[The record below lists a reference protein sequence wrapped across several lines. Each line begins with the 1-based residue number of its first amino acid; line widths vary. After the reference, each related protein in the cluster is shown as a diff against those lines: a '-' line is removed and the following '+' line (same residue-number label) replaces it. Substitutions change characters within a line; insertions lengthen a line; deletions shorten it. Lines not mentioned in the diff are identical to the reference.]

1 MFLGLCVPAGTAVLT
16 VLLSKSKALK
26 SDLKRKL
33 IGFYRVHPVNL
44 FSAFTLFVCIVAV
57 SILLSVFF
65 GQSLDQFS
73 FAEGFSFSIKGSS
86 ALLTIL
92 LASVIEELGW
102 RGYGEDA
109 IAQYGSWFWESV
121 LFGFIWSGLAY
132 PTVFHR
138 RVLSG
143 WTSAA
148 WYRLCNKFL
157 YQCNPSGIYY
167 DVGVRKE

>member
-1 MFLGLCVPAGTAVLT
+1 MNQYQYRPIRFYLIVFGLTWAFWTAAAVCKDNQAAMTWMFLGLCVPAGTAVLT

-33 IGFYRVHPVNL
+33 IGFYRVHSVNL

-86 ALLTIL
+86 ALGSSPSSLHAFRKMSGCGL
-92 LASVIEELGW
+92 LLGTS
-102 RGYGEDA
+102 DTK
-109 IAQYGSWFWESV
+109 
-121 LFGFIWSGLAY
+121 
-132 PTVFHR
+132 P
-138 RVLSG
+138 RV
-143 WTSAA
+143 
-148 WYRLCNKFL
+148 
-157 YQCNPSGIYY
+157 
-167 DVGVRKE
+167 